1 MEKGYPNGSF
11 HRSLNHQNSSDPIN
25 HPLNG
30 TRLEPTPSE
39 AEESSKLD
47 HALLESLFYNEMMM
61 LDDSSPSPST
71 LLSHFSEATHP
82 PASLRELVS
91 AVDAKTIAEKEM
103 LRDFGVTSSEEPS
116 WLHEPD
122 AVKTAAAVVAAAP
135 PQSTT
140 HSSTPISICPPPPA
154 PLHPAAPVAPIAAS
168 KPPSVSH
175 LAPTNLPAT
184 KLKLALSIE
193 PPPPTAVS
201 HERAQQLVD
210 QFATLASRLG
220 IALPTN
226 VLQSLTAAAVKND
239 PQPIRMEEHEHDP
252 TETDL
257 SPTNH
262 PAQAQVKVEM
272 KAKAEEITSS
282 SVVVASTVEELRKTA
297 EDAIAAVTKK
307 RPPDDHGETMSAN
320 KPLYSKRRKKPR
332 LSDCESRLAE
342 LKAENELLKRHLQ
355 NVSNKA
361 HRFDQEK
368 EEAGK
373 RIGQLHTG
381 NAGPEEMAKAVKEF
395 SDMYSDYGVNRQQE
409 LSFHLEQL
417 QR

>member
-1 MEKGYPNGSF
+1 MEKAYPNGPF
-11 HRSLNHQNSSDPIN
+11 HRSLNHENNSDPVN
-25 HPLNG
+25 HPMNG
-30 TRLEPTPSE
+30 TRMEPTPSE

-61 LDDSSPSPST
+61 LDDSAPSSST
-71 LLSHFSEATHP
+71 LLSHFSEAAHP
-82 PASLRELVS
+82 PASLEEPVS

-103 LRDFGVTSSEEPS
+103 LRDFGVTSEPS
-116 WLHEPD
+116 WLHEPA
-122 AVKTAAAVVAAAP
+122 AVKTAAAVVASAP
-135 PQSTT
+135 PQST
-140 HSSTPISICPPPPA
+140 HTPICPPPPA

-168 KPPSVSH
+168 KPPSASH
-175 LAPTNLPAT
+175 LAPTNPPAT
-184 KLKLALSIE
+184 KPALSIE
-193 PPPPTAVS
+193 PPPTAVS
-201 HERAQQLVD
+201 RERAQQLVD

-226 VLQSLTAAAVKND
+226 VLQSLTAAAVKNH
-239 PQPIRMEEHEHDP
+239 PQPIRMEEHEP
-252 TETDL
+252 TETDP
-257 SPTNH
+257 SPTN
-262 PAQAQVKVEM
+262 PAQAQAEM
-272 KAKAEEITSS
+272 KAKAEEVTSS
-282 SVVVASTVEELRKTA
+282 SVVAPTVEELRKTA
-297 EDAIAAVTKK
+297 EEAIAAVTKK
-307 RPPDDHGETMSAN
+307 RPPDDQGQTISTN

-368 EEAGK
+368 EEAGN
-373 RIGQLHTG
+373 RIGQLHME